1 MTRKQSGTSTVGP
14 MLAHEDSLPG
24 LPIPTIQS
32 TAEKYL
38 ETTRPHLTPSEFRT
52 TQLAVN
58 EFISSPLVRR
68 LQTRLEERA
77 VSEKSQGKNNWLI
90 EWWNDIAY
98 MSYRDPV
105 VVFVSYFYVH
115 LAGEQGKGRDLRAAE
130 LLKGLLLF
138 RDLVESQK
146 LEPEKIKDYPLAMN
160 SYKWLFNAARIPT
173 AGSDTAK
180 KYPADS
186 HNHVVFIRKNRL
198 YEVPV
203 VVNGKQLSVSELE
216 SLIAKVV
223 AKADKEGTGVPV
235 GALTSDNRDIWTE
248 ARKHLASLGKNAET
262 LERIDSAIV
271 VVPLDDAT
279 PTSREELSWACW
291 TGANGGSGAGN
302 RWFDKHQLIVFD
314 NARSG
319 FLGEHSCMD
328 GTPTLRMTEFMVG
341 SVAAGKIPY
350 GDSSTTSN
358 LPEPKELVF
367 ELDEKAKRAI
377 KTSEGNFAEL
387 IGQHELEVMENFITI
402 DVVLQYE
409 GLGKN
414 TLKTYKISP
423 DATAQLIKQLAFH
436 KLHGRPGVCYES
448 AQTRKF
454 AMGRTEVIRAASS
467 ESKEWAESMLSSEKT
482 DSERFTLFKKAVNRH
497 LQYAAWAADGQGVDR
512 HLFGLK
518 RLLKEG
524 EETPRLYEDVAF
536 GRTNK
541 WELSTSN
548 LSSKWLDGWGYGEV
562 VPDGYGLSYSIGDG
576 YIRWTMTCLKDM
588 SRKGKGAKELKK
600 ALEEAAEMVKAL
612 LASVAQEPKA
622 KL

>member
-1 MTRKQSGTSTVGP
+1 
-14 MLAHEDSLPG
+14 MLAHEAELPG
-24 LPIPTIQS
+24 LPVPSIQS

-58 EFISSPLVRR
+58 DFISSPLVRR

-77 VSEKSQGKNNWLI
+77 ASEKSAGRNNWLS
-90 EWWNDIAY
+90 EWWNDVAY
-98 MSYRDPV
+98 MAYRDPV

-115 LAGEQGKGRDLRAAE
+115 MAGQSGKGRDARAAE
-130 LLKGLLLF
+130 LLKGLLMF
-138 RDLVESQK
+138 RQLVESQK
-146 LEPEKIKDYPLAMN
+146 LEPEKVKDYYLAMS
-160 SYKWLFNAARIPT
+160 SYKWLFNATRLPT

-186 HNHVVFIRKNRL
+186 HNHVVFIRKNRF

-203 VVNGKQLSVSELE
+203 AIDGKELSVADLE
-216 SLIAKVV
+216 ALIAKVV
-223 AKADKEGTGVPV
+223 AAADKAGAGPAV

-248 ARKHLASLGKNAET
+248 ARKHLASVGHNSKT

-271 VVPLDDAT
+271 VIPLDDT
-279 PTSREELSWACW
+279 SPTSREELSWACW
-291 TGANGGSGAGN
+291 TGANGGSGPGN

-319 FLGEHSCMD
+319 FLGEHSCM
-328 GTPTLRMTEFMVG
+328 
-341 SVAAGKIPY
+341 
-350 GDSSTTSN
+350 
-358 LPEPKELVF
+358 
-367 ELDEKAKRAI
+367 
-377 KTSEGNFAEL
+377 
-387 IGQHELEVMENFITI
+387 
-402 DVVLQYE
+402 VLQYE

-423 DATAQLIKQLAFH
+423 DATAQLIKQLALH

-454 AMGRTEVIRAASS
+454 ALGRTEVIRAASQ
-467 ESKEWAESMLSSEKT
+467 ESKEWAEAMLKGEKT
-482 DSERFTLFKKAVNRH
+482 DADKMVLFKKAVNRH

-524 EETPRLYEDVAF
+524 EETPRLYEDIAF
-536 GRTNK
+536 SRTNH

-576 YIRWTMTCLKDM
+576 YIRWTMTCLKEMGKKD
-588 SRKGKGAKELKK
+588 KGAKDLKQ
-600 ALEEAAEMVKAL
+600 ALTEAADMVKAL
-612 LASVAQEPKA
+612 LESTASEPKA

>member
-1 MTRKQSGTSTVGP
+1 MFRQLSVATRHPQLRLAPRSTISRLSSSPSIIMTRKQSGTSTVGP

-198 YEVPV
+198 YEIPV

-235 GALTSDNRDIWTE
+235 
-248 ARKHLASLGKNAET
+248 
-262 LERIDSAIV
+262 
-271 VVPLDDAT
+271 
-279 PTSREELSWACW
+279 
-291 TGANGGSGAGN
+291 
-302 RWFDKHQLIVFD
+302 
-314 NARSG
+314 
-319 FLGEHSCMD
+319 
-328 GTPTLRMTEFMVG
+328 
-341 SVAAGKIPY
+341 
-350 GDSSTTSN
+350 
-358 LPEPKELVF
+358 
-367 ELDEKAKRAI
+367 
-377 KTSEGNFAEL
+377 
-387 IGQHELEVMENFITI
+387 
-402 DVVLQYE
+402 
-409 GLGKN
+409 
-414 TLKTYKISP
+414 
-423 DATAQLIKQLAFH
+423 
-436 KLHGRPGVCYES
+436 GVCYES

>member
-1 MTRKQSGTSTVGP
+1 MSRKQSGSVGT
-14 MLAHEDSLPG
+14 MLAHEAELPG
-24 LPIPTIQS
+24 LPVPSIQS

-58 EFISSPLVRR
+58 DFISSPLVRR

-77 VSEKSQGKNNWLI
+77 ASEKSAGRNNWLS
-90 EWWNDIAY
+90 EWWNDVAY
-98 MSYRDPV
+98 MAYRDPV

-115 LAGEQGKGRDLRAAE
+115 MAGQSGKGRDARAAE
-130 LLKGLLLF
+130 LLKGLLMF
-138 RDLVESQK
+138 RQLVESQK
-146 LEPEKIKDYPLAMN
+146 LEPEKVKDYYLAMS
-160 SYKWLFNAARIPT
+160 SYKWLFNATRLPT

-186 HNHVVFIRKNRL
+186 HNHVVFIRKNRF

-203 VVNGKQLSVSELE
+203 AIDGKELSVADLE
-216 SLIAKVV
+216 ALIAKVV
-223 AKADKEGTGVPV
+223 AAADKAGAGPAV

-248 ARKHLASLGKNAET
+248 ARKHLASVGHNSKT

-271 VVPLDDAT
+271 VIPLDDT
-279 PTSREELSWACW
+279 SPTSREELSWACW
-291 TGANGGSGAGN
+291 TGANGGSGPGN

-328 GTPTLRMTEFMVG
+328 GTPTLRMTEFMIG
-341 SVAAGKIPY
+341 AAASGKIPTE
-350 GDSSTTSN
+350 GSPASN
-358 LPEPKELVF
+358 LPEPKELTF
-367 ELDEKAKRAI
+367 ELDDKAKKAI
-377 KTSEGNFAEL
+377 QVSEANFADL
-387 IGQHELEVMENFITI
+387 IGQHELE
-402 DVVLQYE
+402 VLQYE

-423 DATAQLIKQLAFH
+423 DATAQLIKQLALH

-454 AMGRTEVIRAASS
+454 ALGRTEVIRAASQ
-467 ESKEWAESMLSSEKT
+467 ESKEWAEAMLKGEKT
-482 DSERFTLFKKAVNRH
+482 DADKMVLFKKAVNRH

-524 EETPRLYEDVAF
+524 EETPRLYEDIAF
-536 GRTNK
+536 SRTNH

-576 YIRWTMTCLKDM
+576 YIRWTMTCLKEMGKKD
-588 SRKGKGAKELKK
+588 KGAKDLKQ
-600 ALEEAAEMVKAL
+600 ALTEAADMVKAL
-612 LASVAQEPKA
+612 LESTASEPKA